1 MNRLIISYNPSNF
14 TIIEHAYNEIKSNYE
29 YLFYQDLNYGNINK
43 HNEIVIDDFDIDRV
57 IEYLQLMK
65 KLGDRKHT

>member
-1 MNRLIISYNPSNF
+1 MNRLIISDNPSNF

-29 YLFYQDLNYGNINK
+29 YLFYQDLNYGNTNK

-65 KLGDRKHT
+65 KLGDRKHI

>member
-29 YLFYQDLNYGNINK
+29 YLFYQDLTYGNINK